1 MAGHGGSIVT
11 TVAFHADLGYAEVSI
26 GHEATLQI
34 RGPELSAGGP
44 ALARHENGVWFIGTQ
59 RLARITCQG
68 RFQLEIE
75 TQGGIRRLGP
85 LTELCLVD
93 DLVVTFDGPIAR
105 YSPSHDTWLA
115 QGASVTPDLKPLI
128 GNFPLPSVVASG
140 EHEVVSR

>member
-1 MAGHGGSIVT
+1 MT
-11 TVAFHADLGYAEVSI
+11 TVAFHADVGYAEVSI
-26 GHEATLQI
+26 GREATLQL

-44 ALARHENGVWFIGTQ
+44 ALARHENGAWFIGTQ

-75 TQGGIRRLGP
+75 TQGGIRRSGS

-105 YSPSHDTWLA
+105 YSPSHNAWLA
-115 QGASVTPDLKPLI
+115 EGASVTSGLKRLI
-128 GNFPLPSVVASG
+128 GNFPLPSGAASG
-140 EHEVVSR
+140 EHEVFSR